1 MHKIIQ
7 ALEERRNAAR
17 LGGGHD
23 SELVRIV
30 TGVDLA
36 AAAVRAALGIPVGE
50 RDLEPSPGPACVIE
64 FLRPPK
70 GTLAGVSGPPEA
82 TFYHPPGHVYGPLR
96 VATDRA
102 GYVITT
108 APTREEAL
116 VGARTAAGA
125 VRFEVT

>member
-1 MHKIIQ
+1 
-7 ALEERRNAAR
+7 
-17 LGGGHD
+17 
-23 SELVRIV
+23 
-30 TGVDLA
+30 
-36 AAAVRAALGIPVGE
+36 
-50 RDLEPSPGPACVIE
+50 VIE
-64 FLRPPK
+64 FLRPPE